1 MYESSW
7 KRIIEKV
14 SIYNKKE
21 KKKRKE
27 IQSPLKYWNMLPN
40 ELSTSKMDCDKLMQV
55 IGCKVTSNG
64 GEIE

>member
-21 KKKRKE
+21 KKKKRNLESFKVLE
-27 IQSPLKYWNMLPN
+27 YAPKWTKYF
-40 ELSTSKMDCDKLMQV
+40 
-55 IGCKVTSNG
+55 
-64 GEIE
+64 